1 VLAKCKRGQRYTNIY
16 FVCLLIF
23 VQDKSSGDDLSVH
36 EILEV
41 ANEVEERGKTSEL
54 RRVLERSDDP
64 ECTSAKLLLSRWLQE
79 MKAMGKPPRSLLM
92 NHLANMG
99 MFQDLHSKL
108 V

>member
-1 VLAKCKRGQRYTNIY
+1 
-16 FVCLLIF
+16 
-23 VQDKSSGDDLSVH
+23 VQGKSSAHDISEH

-41 ANEVEERGKTSEL
+41 ANEVEKCGKTSVL
-54 RRVLERSDDP
+54 RRVLERSDDL

>member
-1 VLAKCKRGQRYTNIY
+1 
-16 FVCLLIF
+16 
-23 VQDKSSGDDLSVH
+23 VQGKSSAHDISEH

-41 ANEVEERGKTSEL
+41 ANEVEKCGKTSVL
-54 RRVLERSDDP
+54 RRVLERSDDL

-79 MKAMGKPPRSLLM
+79 MKAMGRPPRSLLM